1 MRSLPSCSKL
11 TPAEYAY
18 ILSTFPLLDRDQPPL
33 PGDHRV
39 RPTNKGIDRRRQS
52 FITRDLA
59 LLTYFDYLADRLD
72 VKPDTARVSRI
83 CPDGVPEPPTDIVAF
98 FAEAGVDISG
108 ARPTGPSQRPAR
120 SATSASEFA
129 LPASWVPSPTF
140 PQSTAAAPPSSS
152 VPPRPEGSPPTRA
165 SSLPRCPSASSAT
178 RPSATPSGSVRCRY
192 GRIFLNRPDL
202 E

>member
-1 MRSLPSCSKL
+1 MFEL

-72 VKPDTARVSRI
+72 VKPDTGASVANLSR
-83 CPDGVPEPPTDIVAF
+83 
-98 FAEAGVDISG
+98 
-108 ARPTGPSQRPAR
+108 
-120 SATSASEFA
+120 
-129 LPASWVPSPTF
+129 W
-140 PQSTAAAPPSSS
+140 
-152 VPPRPEGSPPTRA
+152 GS
-165 SSLPRCPSASSAT
+165 
-178 RPSATPSGSVRCRY
+178 
-192 GRIFLNRPDL
+192 
-202 E
+202 